1 MDSADKRCISYRKGY
16 TMPTKKYLV
25 ELLKDERA
33 TLKDLLDADKAARH
47 KKHKARILLKIDQ
60 GEFGSTWTD
69 KKAAEAFDCTVRSI
83 EKLRQ
88 KLVEEGFENILEHGN
103 RDNSYARKITGRE
116 EALIIATA
124 CGQAPEGRSRWTVR
138 LLSEKIVELGIMD
151 ECSKSSIGT
160 VLKKTSIS
168 LT

>member
-1 MDSADKRCISYRKGY
+1 MA
-16 TMPTKKYLV
+16 KKYRV
-25 ELLKDERA
+25 ELSKDERE
-33 TLKDLLDADKAARH
+33 TLEYLLDADKAAKH
-47 KKHKARILLKIDQ
+47 KKHKARVLLKIDQ
-60 GEFGSTWTD
+60 GQFGPAWID
-69 KKAAEAFDCTVRSI
+69 KKAAEAFDCTVRSV

-103 RDNSYARKITGRE
+103 RHNSYARKISGRE

-124 CGQAPEGRSRWTVR
+124 CGPAPAGRDRWTVR

-151 ECSKSSIGT
+151 ECSKSSVGN
-160 VLKKTSIS
+160 VLKKTSTS